1 MSEENLAEKAD
12 ITNVIKVKKVKE
24 EIKADVEE
32 MIETQKIS
40 RWSSIREIIQRR
52 TLKKLSNTLSKL
64 KVFLWKTTFH

>member
-1 MSEENLAEKAD
+1 MSEENFAEKAD

>member
-24 EIKADVEE
+24 EIKADLEE

-52 TLKKLSNTLSKL
+52 TLD
-64 KVFLWKTTFH
+64 KVYTKRFYIP

>member
-24 EIKADVEE
+24 EIKADLEE

>member
-64 KVFLWKTTFH
+64 KVFLWKTTSH